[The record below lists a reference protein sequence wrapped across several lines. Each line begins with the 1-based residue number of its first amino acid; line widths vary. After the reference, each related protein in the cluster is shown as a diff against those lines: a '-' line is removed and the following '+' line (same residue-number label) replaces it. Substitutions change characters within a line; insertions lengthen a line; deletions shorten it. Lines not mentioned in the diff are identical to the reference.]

1 VRHVN
6 NEIYFDIAETLKALV
21 SRTGNTL
28 SSSVR
33 GRIDVDSRLSGVPD
47 CTLTLS
53 NPSLIT
59 HPAFHPCIRLA
70 RWSSHQSM
78 SFVPP
83 DGKFVLADYQ
93 LPQAPPIPITLKITS
108 SPGKFEILLT
118 SRMTTH
124 IMEKV
129 ELEIPFGSPVP
140 GLRGIGSSWTW
151 DARSHVLRFEMPQIP
166 PSGRYALKAEW
177 NPDATPSPAHVVL
190 VHFSVSS
197 HTFSSLRVSKFTDG
211 IDITSYMPPPPFKAE
226 KAGFVRSLAKSLC
239 TTDKAVAVTGGLAG
253 ANHLELSW
261 YNVHFGLSLPPLETH
276 HKAVIVFLIAPF
288 SVWFLFFLAFLSFGF
303 SNPSL
308 VQRLDSVPYCT
319 INSVL
324 PDGVIHVFDKN
335 PGEYVDIIMAWLPVS
350 GVLIFGIQRTWAMWA
365 RRLPNA
371 RQPREQKKSANTSP
385 TLPALTP
392 DNSP

>member
-1 VRHVN
+1 MPLDGLIILDAAQRPILQSTNAVLYDQVSVPCNDIHLVCALSPPTDPLLGIAFLNAFVNVLKAYFGDGVNAVALQDNFDIVYQLIAESLDAGHPLTTSPNALRDIVTPPSLLNSLLGGHPIPWRRAGVRHVN
-6 NEIYFDIAETLKALV
+6 NEIYFDIVETLKALV

-83 DGKFVLADYQ
+83 DAKFVLADYQ
-93 LPQAPPIPITLKITS
+93 LPQAPPIPIALKITS

-177 NPDATPSPAHVVL
+177 NPEATPSPARVVL
-190 VHFSVSS
+190 VRFSVSS
-197 HTFSSLRVSKFTDG
+197 HTFSSLRVSKFT
-211 IDITSYMPPPPFKAE
+211 ISEEYTPFK
-226 KAGFVRSLAKSLC
+226 GVRGRSE
-239 TTDKAVAVTGGLAG
+239 GQI
-253 ANHLELSW
+253 EW
-261 YNVHFGLSLPPLETH
+261 R
-276 HKAVIVFLIAPF
+276 
-288 SVWFLFFLAFLSFGF
+288 W
-303 SNPSL
+303 
-308 VQRLDSVPYCT
+308 
-319 INSVL
+319 
-324 PDGVIHVFDKN
+324 
-335 PGEYVDIIMAWLPVS
+335 
-350 GVLIFGIQRTWAMWA
+350 
-365 RRLPNA
+365 
-371 RQPREQKKSANTSP
+371 
-385 TLPALTP
+385 
-392 DNSP
+392 

>member
-1 VRHVN
+1 MPLDGLIILDAAQRPILQSTNAVLYDQVSVPCNDIHLVCALSPPTDPLLGIAFLNAFINVLKAYFGDGVNAVALQDNFDVVYQLIAESLDAGHPLTTSPNALRDIVTPPSLLNSLLGGHPIPWRRAGVRHVN

-59 HPAFHPCIRLA
+59 QPAFHPCIRLA

-78 SFVPP
+78 SF
-83 DGKFVLADYQ
+83 

-177 NPDATPSPAHVVL
+177 NPEATLH
-190 VHFSVSS
+190 
-197 HTFSSLRVSKFTDG
+197 
-211 IDITSYMPPPPFKAE
+211 PFK
-226 KAGFVRSLAKSLC
+226 GVRGRSE
-239 TTDKAVAVTGGLAG
+239 GQI
-253 ANHLELSW
+253 EW
-261 YNVHFGLSLPPLETH
+261 R
-276 HKAVIVFLIAPF
+276 
-288 SVWFLFFLAFLSFGF
+288 W
-303 SNPSL
+303 
-308 VQRLDSVPYCT
+308 
-319 INSVL
+319 
-324 PDGVIHVFDKN
+324 
-335 PGEYVDIIMAWLPVS
+335 
-350 GVLIFGIQRTWAMWA
+350 
-365 RRLPNA
+365 
-371 RQPREQKKSANTSP
+371 
-385 TLPALTP
+385 
-392 DNSP
+392 